1 MNSPSQKFSFL
12 YAFLFILMGWPVV
25 GQESSPVTEAA
36 RKASIR
42 RQEDLSNVQ
51 RLMAEGDRKLADED
65 RAGAY
70 ETFRRAFQEAPTHAA
85 GRQLRMM
92 AFSRYQESLRQYA
105 DEIARQG
112 RMEEAHDLVRE
123 FYRDAQRSMVPPS
136 AIDRKTALLL
146 EDLKGSG
153 VYEPAQTPMNLER
166 VERVREL
173 FILADSA
180 AQLGRYDE
188 ATMHYAE
195 ILNYDPYNKAA
206 RRGMENVDKLINA
219 YNQAAYDSTRATML
233 TDVSA
238 MWENPVPRM
247 GLGELGD
254 TSFKELNPTE
264 ENSIRSKLTTIVLP
278 EVEFVGTPLRDAL
291 FFLSQRSKQIDP
303 TGAGVDIIL
312 SNAQGE
318 TSSTP
323 INLRLKD
330 VPLGTVLD
338 YTTQLARMKYRVDQF
353 AINVV
358 PLTAADDEELI
369 TKRYRVPP
377 DFISGG
383 ALGGGDDPFGAAGD
397 PFADLGGGGGG
408 GGGALQPKLTAK
420 EFLTNNGIDFS
431 DGATATFFPE
441 TSTLLVRNTQ
451 TQLDVIETLIDASF
465 GSVAQLLRFD
475 VKVLEVTEKRLEEI
489 GFDWLL
495 GQFNVGSSDR
505 VFASG
510 GTEGNATSGGTT
522 SADFPFIAP
531 GATTPL
537 GENPLTAAN
546 RSGGALPN
554 TLDNLLA
561 DGSTAS
567 NATST
572 GKAPGTLALAG
583 VFTDPQFQVVLRSL
597 NQAKGVDIAS
607 NISVLTR
614 AGQIASVKAVREFI
628 YPTEYD
634 PPEIPDTVTT
644 NVTVIGATDGLSTS
658 PVPVTPATPTAF
670 EMRELGSL
678 VEVEGSIGPDGETIS
693 VTLNPEVIEF
703 QGFINYGS
711 PYQQVSRGGNTTV
724 AADNEILMPIF
735 RTLRNTTSVEVYDGH
750 TIAIGG
756 LRQERRAMI
765 QDKVPL
771 LGDVPVLG
779 KLFSSNVNES
789 EKQAVIFFVTVSVVD
804 PSGTPLKD
812 LAIQASL

>member
-1 MNSPSQKFSFL
+1 M
-12 YAFLFILMGWPVV
+12 AWPVA
-25 GQESSPVTEAA
+25 GQEVSPVTEAA

-51 RLMAEGDRKLADED
+51 RLMLEGDRRLADED

-70 ETFRRAFQEAPTHAA
+70 ETYRRAFQEAPVHAA
-85 GRQLRMM
+85 GRQIRML
-92 AFSRYQESLRQYA
+92 AFSKYQEALRQYA
-105 DEIARQG
+105 DEMARQG
-112 RMEEAHDLVRE
+112 RMNEAHDLVQE

-136 AIDRKTALLL
+136 AIDRKTALLF

-153 VYEPAQTPMNLER
+153 VYEPAQSPKNLER
-166 VERVREL
+166 VERVQEL

-247 GLGELGD
+247 GLSALAD
-254 TSFKELNPTE
+254 TSFRELNPTE
-264 ENSIRSKLTTIVLP
+264 ANSIRSKLTSIVLP
-278 EVEFVGTPLRDAL
+278 DVEFVGTPLRDAL

-312 SNAQGE
+312 SNAQGNA
-318 TSSTP
+318 SNAP
-323 INLRLKD
+323 ITLRLKD

-338 YTTQLARMKYRVDQF
+338 YTTQLARMKYRVDQY
-353 AINVV
+353 AITVV
-358 PLTAADDEELI
+358 PLTAPDDEQLI

-383 ALGGGDDPFGAAGD
+383 ALGGGDDPFGGNAD
-397 PFADLGGGGGG
+397 PFADLGGGGG

-420 EFLTNNGIDFS
+420 EFLTNNGIQFAE
-431 DGATATFFPE
+431 GGTATFFPE
-441 TSTLLVRNTQ
+441 TSTLLVRNTL
-451 TQLDVIETLIDASF
+451 TQLDLIETLIDASY
-465 GSVAQLLRFD
+465 GNVAQLLKFD
-475 VKVLEVTEKRLEEI
+475 VKVLEVTETRLAEI

-495 GQFNVGSSDR
+495 GQFNVGDSNR
-505 VFASG
+505 VFAGG
-510 GTEGNATSGGTT
+510 GTEGNASSGGTT
-522 SADFPFIAP
+522 SNDFPFSAP
-531 GATTPL
+531 GATTPV
-537 GENPLTAAN
+537 GENPLTAGN

-561 DGSTAS
+561 NGSTAS
-567 NATST
+567 NASST

-597 NQAKGVDIAS
+597 NQARGVDIAS
-607 NISVLTR
+607 NMSVLTR
-614 AGQIASVKAVREFI
+614 AGQIASAKAVREFI

-634 PPEIPDTVTT
+634 PPEIPDDVFAS
-644 NVTVIGATDGLSTS
+644 VSIGGIGGSGQS

-670 EMRELGSL
+670 EMRELGSI
-678 VEVEGSIGPDGETIS
+678 VEVEGAIGPDGETIS

-711 PYQQVSRGGNTTV
+711 PYQQVGIGGETTV
-724 AADNEILMPIF
+724 ATTNEILMPIF

-765 QDKVPL
+765 QDRVPI

-779 KLFSSNVNES
+779 KLFSSNIEENER
-789 EKQAVIFFVTVSVVD
+789 QAVIFFVTVSVVD
-804 PSGTPLKD
+804 PSGTPIKE
-812 LAIQASL
+812 AIQASL

>member
-1 MNSPSQKFSFL
+1 MEPRSQLRS
-12 YAFLFILMGWPVV
+12 LFVIALLTAMAWPVA
-25 GQESSPVTEAA
+25 GQEVSPVTEAA

-51 RLMAEGDRKLADED
+51 RLMLEGDRRLADED

-70 ETFRRAFQEAPTHAA
+70 ETYRRAFQEAPVHAA
-85 GRQLRMM
+85 GRQIRML
-92 AFSRYQESLRQYA
+92 AFSKYQEALRQYA
-105 DEIARQG
+105 DEMARQG
-112 RMEEAHDLVRE
+112 RMNEAHDLVQE

-136 AIDRKTALLL
+136 AIDRKTALLF

-153 VYEPAQTPMNLER
+153 VYEPAQSPKNLER
-166 VERVREL
+166 VERVQEL

-247 GLGELGD
+247 GLSALAD
-254 TSFKELNPTE
+254 TSFRELNPTE
-264 ENSIRSKLTTIVLP
+264 ANSIRSKLTSIVLP
-278 EVEFVGTPLRDAL
+278 DVEFVGTPLRDAL

-312 SNAQGE
+312 SNAQGNA
-318 TSSTP
+318 SNAP
-323 INLRLKD
+323 ITLRLKD

-338 YTTQLARMKYRVDQF
+338 YTTQLARMKYRVDQY
-353 AINVV
+353 AITVV
-358 PLTAADDEELI
+358 PLTAPDDEQLI

-383 ALGGGDDPFGAAGD
+383 ALGGGDDPFGGNAD
-397 PFADLGGGGGG
+397 PFADLGGGGG

-420 EFLTNNGIDFS
+420 EFLTNNGIQFAE
-431 DGATATFFPE
+431 GGTATFFPE
-441 TSTLLVRNTQ
+441 TSTLLVRNTL
-451 TQLDVIETLIDASF
+451 TQLDLIETLIDASY
-465 GSVAQLLRFD
+465 GNVAQLLKFD
-475 VKVLEVTEKRLEEI
+475 VKVLEVTETRLAEI

-495 GQFNVGSSDR
+495 GQFNVGDSNR
-505 VFASG
+505 VFAGG
-510 GTEGNATSGGTT
+510 GTEGNASSGGTT
-522 SADFPFIAP
+522 SNDFPFSAP
-531 GATTPL
+531 GATTPV
-537 GENPLTAAN
+537 GENPLTAGN

-561 DGSTAS
+561 NGSTAS
-567 NATST
+567 NASST

-597 NQAKGVDIAS
+597 NQARGVDIAS
-607 NISVLTR
+607 NMSVLTR
-614 AGQIASVKAVREFI
+614 AGQIASAKAVREFI

-634 PPEIPDTVTT
+634 PPEIPDDVFAS
-644 NVTVIGATDGLSTS
+644 VSIGGIGGSGQS

-670 EMRELGSL
+670 EMRELGSI
-678 VEVEGSIGPDGETIS
+678 VEVEGAIGPDGETIS

-711 PYQQVSRGGNTTV
+711 PYQQVGIGGETTV
-724 AADNEILMPIF
+724 ATTNEILMPIF

-765 QDKVPL
+765 QDRVPI

-779 KLFSSNVNES
+779 KLFSSNIEENER
-789 EKQAVIFFVTVSVVD
+789 QAVIFFVTVSVVD
-804 PSGTPLKD
+804 PSGTPIKE
-812 LAIQASL
+812 AIQASL